1 MSVLIVDDEELI
13 RDLLADVLRDMI
25 EDIELHEASQGEE
38 ALAVLKQKK
47 VRLVITDISMPVMD
61 GLVLIRN
68 IREAGN
74 NVVVVVLSSSLDEF
88 DTARKLGAN
97 HCFNKNDFE
106 KIKAIVRE
114 CFSKND

>member
-88 DTARKLGAN
+88 GMAKLLGAD
-97 HCFNKNDFE
+97 HCLAKHDFE
-106 KIKAIVRE
+106 KIKAIFKEVM
-114 CFSKND
+114 ST